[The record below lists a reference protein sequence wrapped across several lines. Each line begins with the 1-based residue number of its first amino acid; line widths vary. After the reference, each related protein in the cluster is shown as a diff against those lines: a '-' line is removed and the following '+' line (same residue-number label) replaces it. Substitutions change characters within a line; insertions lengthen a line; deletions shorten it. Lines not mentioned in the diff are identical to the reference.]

1 MSCCGNKRK
10 EWLYEATS
18 SAHPKIQNKIPVAA
32 TKKAN
37 RIFEYT
43 GSSSLTMTAPSGRS
57 YRFRHKGQ
65 RLTVDYMDSFVLMSE
80 KDLRLVQ

>member
-10 EWLYEATS
+10 EWLHERKTS
-18 SAHPKIQNKIPVAA
+18 APKSLNKPAVVA

-43 GSSSLTMTAPSGRS
+43 GNSSLTMTAPSGRS
-57 YRFRHKGQ
+57 YNFRRKGQ
-65 RLTVDYMDSFVLMSE
+65 RLTVDYMDSFTLMSE
-80 KDLRLVQ
+80 TDLRLVQ